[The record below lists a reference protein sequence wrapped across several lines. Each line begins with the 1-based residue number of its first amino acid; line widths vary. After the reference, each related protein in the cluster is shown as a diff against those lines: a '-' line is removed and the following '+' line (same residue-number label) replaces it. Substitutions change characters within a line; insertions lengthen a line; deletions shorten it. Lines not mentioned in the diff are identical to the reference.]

1 MRLLVVED
9 SRRLQRA
16 LKTGLTRAG
25 YAVDMTGEGEEGLWL
40 AENND
45 YDAIILDL
53 LLPGRDGLSILRQ
66 LRKSGREAHVLI
78 LTAKGAVDDRVT
90 GLRAGADD
98 YLAKP
103 FSFSEL
109 LARVEALIR
118 RRHGRKNPK
127 LNLDPLEIDTSAR
140 VVTLDGHAVDLTPR
154 EYRLLELLAMK
165 AGQVVSRAEIEEHLY
180 DEATEIFSNV
190 VDSTVSTLRKK
201 LQCPGAG
208 SLIRTRRGMGYM
220 LEESP

>member
-1 MRLLVVED
+1 VVED

-16 LKTGLTRAG
+16 LKSGLTRAG
-25 YAVDMTGEGEEGLWL
+25 YAVDLTGEGEEGLWL

-66 LRKSGREAHVLI
+66 LRKSGRETHVLI
-78 LTAKGAVDDRVT
+78 LTAKGAVEDRVT

-127 LNLDPLEIDTSAR
+127 LRLDLLEIDTGAR
-140 VVTLDGHAVDLTPR
+140 VVTLDGHVVDLTPR

-201 LQCPGAG
+201 LQYPGAG

-220 LEESP
+220 LEESS